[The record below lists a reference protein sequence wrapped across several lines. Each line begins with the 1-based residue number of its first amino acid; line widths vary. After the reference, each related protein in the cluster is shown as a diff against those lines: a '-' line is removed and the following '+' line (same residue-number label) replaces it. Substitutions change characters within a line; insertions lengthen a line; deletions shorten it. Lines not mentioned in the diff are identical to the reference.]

1 MLTMTTLRRLYTT
14 DAPLTLTGALMAA
27 ALIPAL
33 AGLWLDPRL
42 ITGAPAWLKPAK
54 FAVST
59 AIYALTLAW
68 IFTYLPAWVR
78 TRRVVGRGSAAILI
92 FEVGAIYLQAW
103 RGTTSHFNVATPV
116 DAALFMTMGLAIVI
130 QTVGAVVVA
139 VALWRQPFADAA
151 RGWALR
157 LGLTVTIVGASTG
170 GLMTT
175 PRDSQIAEARATHHI
190 LVSGSHTVGA
200 PDGGPGLPG
209 TGWSRRHGDIRVA
222 HFVGLHAIQVLP
234 VVAWLL
240 TRRRLSDVRA
250 LRLTIV
256 AAGSYFAL
264 FALLLAQ
271 ALSGESVA
279 APSPVF
285 VTAFALW
292 AFTTGIG
299 VAVAARRQAATS
311 PQMVLSPDARS
322 VDVWAEYDASRL
334 AAR

>member
-1 MLTMTTLRRLYTT
+1 MLTMTTLRRLYAA

-59 AIYALTLAW
+59 AIYTLTLAW
-68 IFTYLPAWVR
+68 IFTYLPEWIRA
-78 TRRVVGRGSAAILI
+78 RRIVGRGSAAILI

-103 RGTTSHFNVATPV
+103 RGTTSHFNVATTV
-116 DAALFMTMGLAIVI
+116 DAALFTTMGLAIVI
-130 QTVGAVVVA
+130 QTVGAAVVA

-157 LGLTVTIVGASTG
+157 LGLTITIVGASTG

-175 PRDSQIAEARATHHI
+175 PRASQIAEARATHHM

-209 TGWSRRHGDIRVA
+209 TGWSRGHGDIRVA

-234 VVAWLL
+234 AVAWLL
-240 TRRRLSDVRA
+240 TRRRPSDVRA
-250 LRLTIV
+250 LRLTFV
-256 AAGSYFAL
+256 AAGSYVAL

-285 VTAFALW
+285 ITASALW
-292 AFTTGIG
+292 ALTTGIG

-311 PQMVLSPDARS
+311 PQMVLIA
-322 VDVWAEYDASRL
+322 
-334 AAR
+334 